1 MSIKKEFKVL
11 IVEDDIIAS
20 QNLEEFISEYVRD
33 LKCAFDGLEA
43 LKTYENY
50 KPDIIITDIS
60 MPRLDGLEFV
70 KTIRE
75 KNRNIPIIVTTAFS
89 TNEYLLRAVELGLLK
104 YLIKPIKENELEDA
118 LNLCFEL
125 LETKDN
131 NLYNI
136 DKNIVF
142 DTLNKTLIIDNEI
155 IKLRTKEILFLDLLI
170 KNKNRYVSYLEI
182 ENYVWD
188 EMPMSN
194 DALKTLV
201 KRVRSIIGVN
211 HILNL
216 SGTGYKLE

>member
-20 QNLEEFISEYVRD
+20 QNLEEFISEYVSD
-33 LKCAFDGLEA
+33 IKCAFDGLEA

>member
-20 QNLEEFISEYVRD
+20 QNLEEFISEYVSD
-33 LKCAFDGLEA
+33 IKCAFDGLEA

-188 EMPMSN
+188 GMPMSN